1 MASLDPQTQ
10 IREGVFYFLT
20 SSTTQ
25 FSSPLTI
32 DGGTTDEVI
41 NVEANSTTYTLNVN
55 GNTVNTITQDKDGVS
70 FALPSKT
77 LLTSTAAGT
86 VLNTPLTVTT
96 YPTTNTYFDII
107 PSATSTTLAQEGGT
121 AVASITLTNNGIV
134 QTSNTLNVS
143 TSLSVGPTANQTV
156 ITPSSY
162 LFQANGAT
170 TGGMLYEVGTLKIG
184 NNANISTQPSISI
197 DSGGGVAILKDMIV
211 NASITA
217 AGDLVSTQGSVKSGV
232 GSNIALLTGTSGGGS
247 VSSGGTLS
255 VQLGP
260 SGAGITID
268 GDGNIGFGAPGD
280 LTFTAAGNILLTA
293 DGVFI
298 NGAVIPTATVW
309 AYAMGTDQF
318 INMNPAPFSGS
329 FAAWNT
335 TIYENPNYTGLLSNS
350 NTIWEAPVSGW
361 YSITVTLT
369 GQAQDNTSYLAMQ
382 LVQTGGTVSSIG
394 NILYNSMAVYAGG
407 KLSTVRGYQT
417 FTGQF
422 TKYLFENQGIIMM
435 GGQAGNNNA
444 WQNASGLTQ
453 MNIELLATA

>member
-96 YPTTNTYFDII
+96 YPATNTYFDII

-143 TSLSVGPTANQTV
+143 TSLTVGPTANQTV

-170 TGGMLYEVGTLKIG
+170 TGGMLYEVGTLKLA
-184 NNANISTQPSISI
+184 NTLNISTGPSISI
-197 DSGGGVAILKDMIV
+197 DAGGGTQILKDAIINGNV
-211 NASITA
+211 TVTGTLGATS
-217 AGDLVSTQGSVKSGV
+217 GPVRSGV
-232 GSNIALLTGTSGGGS
+232 GPQSVSLTGVPGGGT

-318 INMNPAPFSGS
+318 INMNSAPFSGT
-329 FAAWNT
+329 FAAWNSV
-335 TIYENPNYTGLLSNS
+335 IYENPNYVGQLSNDKYK
-350 NTIWEAPVSGW
+350 WEAPLSGW

-369 GQAQDNTSYLAMQ
+369 GQAQDNTNYLAMQ
-382 LVQTGGTVSSIG
+382 LVRTGSQVSSIG
-394 NILYNSMAVYAGG
+394 NILYNWMAVYAGG
-407 KLSTVRGYQT
+407 KLSTVRGTQT

-422 TKYLFENQGIIMM
+422 TTYLAALDEVIMM